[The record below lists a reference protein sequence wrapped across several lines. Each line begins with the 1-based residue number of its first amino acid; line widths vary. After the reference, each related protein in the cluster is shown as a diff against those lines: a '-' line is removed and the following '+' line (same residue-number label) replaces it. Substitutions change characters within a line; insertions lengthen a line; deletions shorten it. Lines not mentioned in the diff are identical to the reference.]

1 MDKKELEK
9 NIDELIWFLL
19 TTRDREKQTFL
30 ELNIYE
36 YWKLIKDK
44 REFYFSKKIPLDRKK
59 NDDFGKI
66 RELHNSDLATT
77 KAINKGYAQ
86 EITDLEA
93 FEAEIEI
100 MTDFYKVIIKV
111 ANHINDRFIQDNVD
125 NKRNVH

>member
-9 NIDELIWFLL
+9 NIDELLWFLL

-30 ELNIYE
+30 ELNIFE
-36 YWKLIKDK
+36 YSKLLKNK
-44 REFYFSKKIPLDRKK
+44 KEFYFSKKIPLDRKK
-59 NDDFGKI
+59 NDDFWKI
-66 RELHNSDLATT
+66 RELHNSDLATK

-100 MTDFYKVIIKV
+100 MIDFKKDVV
-111 ANHINDRFIQDNVD
+111 RLANHINDRFIQDNVD

>member
-1 MDKKELEK
+1 
-9 NIDELIWFLL
+9 
-19 TTRDREKQTFL
+19 
-30 ELNIYE
+30 
-36 YWKLIKDK
+36 
-44 REFYFSKKIPLDRKK
+44 
-59 NDDFGKI
+59 
-66 RELHNSDLATT
+66 LHKSDLATT

-100 MTDFYKVIIKV
+100 MEDFYKTIVRL